1 MLCYWWAILSVLVSL
16 TNTLAFDTKYRY
28 WDRCAPANNTSI
40 GIGNTNIGIN
50 TAEAQLTILLSI
62 SVWLRINT
70 NTQHYQ
76 IWVYFLAS
84 DTSCIIIQVLVNK
97 ILWFLWSQ
105 FNWVMQHMYFQ
116 SYTET
121 KSYETCEVSSTG
133 SCNICN
139 IKVT

>member
-1 MLCYWWAILSVLVSL
+1 MLFYWWAILSVLVSL
-16 TNTLAFDTKYRY
+16 TDTLAFDTKYRY
-28 WDRCAPANNTSI
+28 WDRWAPANNTSI
-40 GIGNTNIGIN
+40 GIRITN
-50 TAEAQLTILLSI
+50 AQLTILVSI

-97 ILWFLWSQ
+97 ILWFMWSE

-121 KSYETCEVSSTG
+121 KSYEACEVSSTG
-133 SCNICN
+133 SCNIC
-139 IKVT
+139 IFKVTQK